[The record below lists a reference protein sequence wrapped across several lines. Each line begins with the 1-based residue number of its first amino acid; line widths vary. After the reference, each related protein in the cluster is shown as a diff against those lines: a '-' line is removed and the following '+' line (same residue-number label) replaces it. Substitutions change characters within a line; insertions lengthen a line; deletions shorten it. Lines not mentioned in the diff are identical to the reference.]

1 MRGTSQGQ
9 GGMTPGSVRPFRS
22 TSRIKQVGIFYKK
35 TIITKIFQI
44 GKRILTV
51 SGGPRN
57 FSTFDLEPVRG
68 DEDRAI
74 NIKIKKGPKDFKVGL
89 TTKSSSD
96 AAGNPIYVANMY
108 IVPPG
113 IKRIEIEDFEIEDT
127 KDQGHKVTAI
137 MANGDRTNVGL
148 DKTKT
153 FRVVDKY
160 YWRDTLT
167 KGQLEN
173 MTFPE
178 LINIS

>member
-1 MRGTSQGQ
+1 
-9 GGMTPGSVRPFRS
+9 
-22 TSRIKQVGIFYKK
+22 
-35 TIITKIFQI
+35 
-44 GKRILTV
+44 
-51 SGGPRN
+51 
-57 FSTFDLEPVRG
+57 
-68 DEDRAI
+68 
-74 NIKIKKGPKDFKVGL
+74 
-89 TTKSSSD
+89 
-96 AAGNPIYVANMY
+96 MY

-167 KGQLEN
+167 KAATLAVGGAIGSAIGSAISGVFGTGGEIGEIGEIGG
-173 MTFPE
+173 TDVVDHPE
-178 LINIS
+178 MPSPRSVGPEEPMVDC